1 MKDIICITDEKAWK
15 FSFVGAIKKAL
26 GDEVAI
32 DHINPRADSVAKV
45 ANQIV
50 DFIVI
55 SGTIPKKATEEI
67 FRAMAKNKNANAHIF
82 LITTEFDQF
91 SEILKVGNFPNIH
104 PLSAPANF
112 DELAKHIHTIIH
124 PISKSGDKV
133 ILEFLKTF
141 VDSTKFV
148 FENSCMLQ
156 NITHQKPMLLN
167 KTNTKSYDLEGSIH
181 LQSDYFEGY
190 FYLSFSKEVYF
201 KVLEKV
207 LGEVYTE
214 INAGNVD
221 FAAELVNM
229 IYGQAKVHLNESGH
243 NFKKVFPKFK
253 PVPPLHV
260 SEFPVF
266 LIPIDTD
273 IGTID
278 TKIEILRKL

>member
-15 FSFVGAIKKAL
+15 FNFVAAVKKAL

-32 DHINPRADSVAKV
+32 DHINPRADSVAKI

-55 SGTIPKKATEEI
+55 SGTIPKKAFGEI
-67 FRAMAKNKNANAHIF
+67 FNTIAKNKNANANIF
-82 LITTEFDQF
+82 LITEDFGQF
-91 SEILKVGNFPNIH
+91 SEILKVGNFPHIH

-133 ILEFLKTF
+133 ILEFLKTY
-141 VDSTKFV
+141 VDCTKYV

-156 NITHQKPMLLN
+156 GITHQKPMLLN
-167 KTNTKSYDLEGSIH
+167 KTNTKKYDLEGSIH
-181 LQSDYFEGY
+181 LKSDFFEGY
-190 FYLSFSKEVYF
+190 FYISFSKEVYF

-229 IYGQAKVHLNESGH
+229 VYGQSKVHLNESGH
-243 NFKKVFPKFK
+243 NFQKVFPKFK
-253 PVPPLHV
+253 PMPPLHV
-260 SEFPVF
+260 SEYPVF
-266 LIPIDTD
+266 LVPIDTD

-278 TKIEILRKL
+278 IKIEVLKKL